1 MMRPRPARWFE
12 ALVAREDCALLLEAL
27 AATGLIE
34 LETRSVSALPLYFE
48 EVRPLLRQFSDL
60 ARRYRHYW
68 PASGLQPSAVHEA
81 PVSILAEV
89 LERLRAWAK
98 EAEPTIRQLQL
109 LASERAELALWRAI
123 LDAMNGTAIP
133 LSRLAAA
140 GPLLRAA
147 VAELPKDTQA
157 HFQPAA
163 LMLRG
168 EHALSAFFLLVA
180 SPAELEALSAQVIAL
195 KGSLHPIPSWLKDS
209 PGQNRAYIDARLDE
223 MERESGAAVSRI
235 EASQHAHGLQ
245 VLLGDAKRLE
255 WMIDNVHALDGGEH
269 FVWVTGWTSDFDG
282 TALPSAIAHCGA
294 RALLHFPA
302 APADA
307 RAPMLFMNPAWTK
320 PFELFT
326 RALGMPAGSEA
337 DPTQILAIVVPLMFG
352 YMFADIGQGLTI
364 AAIAWVLRRRYVVAR
379 LLLSGGIAAAAFG
392 WLFGSVFSVDGVI
405 RPLWLAPLDEPI
417 TVLWVPVAGG
427 AAFLTLGLALNALAA
442 YWRGESMRWLAHDG
456 GILLVYA
463 GLLGALATPD
473 AFWITLAGMAA
484 CLAGPALQAR
494 SAAAMLPALG
504 LLIERVLQLLINTLS
519 FARVGAFALAHAG
532 LSSAIIS
539 LVDATP
545 HLALKALLLVL
556 GNALVLTLEVMVVSI
571 QTTRLVLFEFFTRF
585 FVGAGRAFRPLPVP
599 PFLTQET
606 T

>member
-12 ALVAREDCALLLEAL
+12 ALVAREDCALLLESL
-27 AATGLIE
+27 AATRLIE
-34 LETRSVSALPLYFE
+34 LETRSVAALPPYFE
-48 EVRPLLRQFSDL
+48 EVRPLLQQFSDL
-60 ARRYRHYW
+60 ARRYQHYW

-81 PVSILAEV
+81 PAKIVADV

-123 LDAMNGTAIP
+123 LDAMDGTAIP
-133 LSRLAAA
+133 MSRLAAV

-147 VAELPKDTQA
+147 VVELPKDA
-157 HFQPAA
+157 EPHFQPSA

-168 EHALSAFFLLVA
+168 EHVQSVFFVIVA
-180 SPAELEALSAQVIAL
+180 SPAQLEAVSAQVTAL
-195 KGSLHPIPSWLKDS
+195 KGRLHPIPSWLKDS
-209 PGQNRAYIDARLDE
+209 PGQNRADIDARLED
-223 MERESGAAVSRI
+223 MEREAQAAASRI
-235 EASQHAHGLQ
+235 EASQHAHGLHM
-245 VLLGDAKRLE
+245 LLGDARRLA

-282 TALPSAIAHCGA
+282 TALAAAIAHCGA

-302 APADA
+302 APAGA
-307 RAPMLFMNPAWTK
+307 QAPLLFRNPAWSR
-320 PFELFT
+320 PFEVFT
-326 RALGMPAGSEA
+326 RALGMPAGSDA
-337 DPTQILAIVVPLMFG
+337 DPTQVLAVVVPLMFG

-364 AAIAWVLRRRYVVAR
+364 AAVAWFLRRRYVVAR

-392 WLFGSVFSVDGVI
+392 WLFGSVFSLHGLVE
-405 RPLWLAPLDEPI
+405 PLWLDPLVDPI

-427 AAFLTLGLALNALAA
+427 AALLSLGLALNALTA
-442 YWRGESMRWLAHDG
+442 YWRGEWRRWLARDA
-456 GILLVYA
+456 GILLVYLGLLVTLVAPAAIWIALA
-463 GLLGALATPD
+463 GL
-473 AFWITLAGMAA
+473 AA
-484 CLAGPALQAR
+484 CLAGPAIQER
-494 SAAAMLPALG
+494 SAAAVAPAAG
-504 LLIERVLQLLINTLS
+504 QLIERVLQLLINTLS

-539 LVDATP
+539 LVDAAP
-545 HLALKALLLVL
+545 HPALKALLLVL

-585 FVGAGRAFRPLPVP
+585 FVGEGRVFRPLPAP
-599 PFLTQET
+599 PLMAEEKT
-606 T
+606 